1 LAQVFLLEE
10 LPWHMAGPEK
20 DTAGDI
26 EVFTVVVAET
36 CNTFQKDTDAGEQ
49 EDTAFPECSIIAFRD
64 KCTVALGWYEMR
76 KART

>member
-1 LAQVFLLEE
+1 
-10 LPWHMAGPEK
+10 MAGPEK

-26 EVFTVVVAET
+26 EVFTVVVAGT

-49 EDTAFPECSIIAFRD
+49 EDTAFPECSIIAFSD
-64 KCTVALGWYEMR
+64 ECTVALGWDEMQ